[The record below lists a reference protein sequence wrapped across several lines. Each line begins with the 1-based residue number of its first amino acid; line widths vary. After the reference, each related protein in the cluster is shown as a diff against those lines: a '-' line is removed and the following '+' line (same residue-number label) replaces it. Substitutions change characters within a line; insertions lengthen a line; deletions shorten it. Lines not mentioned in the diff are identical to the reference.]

1 MKTIFA
7 ISTPQIQSAI
17 SLFRISGPETKKL
30 LDYFQIKNKIIPR
43 TTHLVKLKLP
53 CDTILDHCIL
63 IYFSQNYSFTGEEV
77 IELHTHGS
85 IAIQKTLTH
94 HLSKL
99 FQHAEPGEFTRQ
111 AVLNKRMNLI
121 EAEGLHDL
129 ITSYTWE
136 QHKQA
141 INQMQGILYKKCKNW
156 KQKLIELLT
165 QIEGYINFED
175 EAPKNIFNIINTQI
189 NEINKLLQNA
199 IDDKQQGLI
208 IKDGINIGI
217 FGNPNSGK
225 STLMNKLTLKNT
237 SIISNIPGTTT
248 DIITT
253 HIDFNGYPI
262 ILYDTAGIRK
272 NSNNTIEK
280 MGINKSL
287 ELIKKIHIKII
298 IIDITTYEIEQEIID
313 NIDKNTI
320 ILLNK
325 ADLKHNNKKLLTIEK
340 AYTYKKISILK
351 DDIQHILNPIGEI
364 IKKLA
369 PNQESAQITQER
381 HYKKLN
387 NTINILQKIPK
398 NCQDLS
404 IIANILYLAINEIAE
419 LIDKIDDEDILNNI
433 FKNFCIGK

>member
-141 INQMQGILYKKCKNW
+141 INQMQGILSVSY
-156 KQKLIELLT
+156 
-165 QIEGYINFED
+165 
-175 EAPKNIFNIINTQI
+175 
-189 NEINKLLQNA
+189 
-199 IDDKQQGLI
+199 
-208 IKDGINIGI
+208 
-217 FGNPNSGK
+217 
-225 STLMNKLTLKNT
+225 
-237 SIISNIPGTTT
+237 
-248 DIITT
+248 T
-253 HIDFNGYPI
+253 H
-262 ILYDTAGIRK
+262 LRAHET
-272 NSNNTIEK
+272 
-280 MGINKSL
+280 
-287 ELIKKIHIKII
+287 
-298 IIDITTYEIEQEIID
+298 
-313 NIDKNTI
+313 
-320 ILLNK
+320 
-325 ADLKHNNKKLLTIEK
+325 
-340 AYTYKKISILK
+340 
-351 DDIQHILNPIGEI
+351 
-364 IKKLA
+364 
-369 PNQESAQITQER
+369 
-381 HYKKLN
+381 
-387 NTINILQKIPK
+387 
-398 NCQDLS
+398 
-404 IIANILYLAINEIAE
+404 
-419 LIDKIDDEDILNNI
+419 
-433 FKNFCIGK
+433 